1 MIREDK
7 TGNQPKQVDQRNA
20 PYPSRLTGKL
30 AKGLPEPASLSVE
43 FWQHFS
49 PHHPVLD
56 EPHEPQVIEAW
67 DTRLED
73 ALQDLR
79 EVCQEARG
87 EEYPEPTSVAV
98 ERAHRLLKAMFRL
111 SPRRFEVY
119 PTPDGEVA
127 LDAFGG
133 TGRSVLVLCEADGSV
148 FCLVNFHGEHRRA
161 RYASCKSLPD
171 GFVREALLDL

>member
-1 MIREDK
+1 MIRGDK
-7 TGNQPKQVDQRNA
+7 TGNQPKQVDQRNS

-56 EPHEPQVIEAW
+56 EPQAIEAW

-79 EVCQEARG
+79 EVCQEARE

-98 ERAHRLLKAMFRL
+98 ESAHRLLKAMFQL

-133 TGRSVLVLCEADGSV
+133 TGRSVLVLCEADSGAL
-148 FCLVNFHGEHRRA
+148 CLVNFNGEHRRA